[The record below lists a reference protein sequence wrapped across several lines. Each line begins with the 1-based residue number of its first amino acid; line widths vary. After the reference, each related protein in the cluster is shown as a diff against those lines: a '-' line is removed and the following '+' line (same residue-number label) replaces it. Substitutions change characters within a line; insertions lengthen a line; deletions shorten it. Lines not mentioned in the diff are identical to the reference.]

1 MKHLLKIFAITLL
14 MSLVAGAAD
23 YAKVV
28 QALPVSSADQ
38 KLKKAVLVWALEE
51 AKAFQDA
58 GMAGEAQAMLKDVE
72 TLLPKKIGQPQSA
85 PENLFP
91 PIPKPKDNPY
101 VLDAVKT
108 VEKLVAE
115 NERFSKAKSTAHV
128 RDFKGWEYPRLA
140 SEGLELAR
148 ALCHPQSPLAGDARL
163 VVPLLRRFAEVY
175 RSLEPGSKNL
185 ADFGC
190 SDSLA
195 EMYLLVRTRYP
206 DLIPPSRQTVW
217 EQAIKVNTE
226 AILAQKGA
234 IFAAGKP
241 GTGYPNADFRLIN
254 GLLFGGMVLNRA
266 DFRKAAEA
274 GMQLMA
280 TCLYPD
286 GGFCYISTQNEVLTY
301 HAANINA
308 AARYWQVTG
317 IELAKSLVVRSR
329 RYYPLSVEPGGV
341 ADYSMA
347 PSWKHYWNTIDGS
360 DIAAIVAGITGDAQN
375 FRIAR
380 SGHPKGDLFLAT
392 FYRDDITPAPAADNY
407 IVHDR
412 NLQGARGRFG
422 AFSFAVTARNLLD
435 DDRGKSTYVGCMVL
449 EKYSPSKNGWP
460 LSAAL
465 DSIGSEVRV
474 QPLDPAKSGP
484 GKSTTTE
491 NGVDAFSQREH
502 NAATTAR
509 DFAALTTTYALSGY
523 KTKPIDWEGRQE
535 WLLTSNRLVGLLSLR
550 SLKDQKAY
558 AMRGCL
564 NLVSGRGAWGVKK
577 QFKNLSPDSFQY
589 GALITK
595 ILAQDYGVVTTEYTD
610 VMGPGPG
617 KTGRIVLLDQAAAI
631 AGQRTPITYPKD
643 TEHFYLVE
651 IRPKFSPSA
660 TSVTRLALKNGLVG
674 VELAENNRKLRLIHN
689 PKSTPETYT
698 DTLDWTG
705 KIQIHRSGEEYRPAW
720 IGEDGKEEHAN
731 PPQVITGGA
740 VKVEIPA
747 GAHVVLENQIGN

>member
-140 SEGLELAR
+140 SEGVELAR

-595 ILAQDYGVVTTEYTD
+595 ILAQDYGAVATEYTD
-610 VMGPGPG
+610 VMNAGPG
-617 KTGRIVLLDQAAAI
+617 KSGRIVLLDQAAAA